1 MCEGVSTIS
10 FATLAFYWHSVKYK
24 EEKNDTELVLHGN
37 KNEVKLNLGS

>member
-10 FATLAFYWHSVKYK
+10 FATLAFYWHSVK
-24 EEKNDTELVLHGN
+24 EENNDTELVLHGN